1 MALRRWGQV
10 ATVIVVYGLLVL
22 PNLGAPS
29 LWDMDEGVNAGC
41 TREMIES
48 GTWVV
53 PTFNWKLRTAKPILT
68 YWIQRPFF
76 LALGP
81 TEWAARLPSALLG
94 LGTVLLTYDL
104 GRRMFGAF
112 TGWLGAIALASAMQ
126 FCLLSHAATP
136 DASLIFCTTLT
147 FYFVWVGHHNGRRW
161 WFYPAAVACGFAVL
175 AKGPI
180 GIALPGLAVLAYFL
194 VNREWRRL
202 LDRRLIGG
210 FLAFFAVALPWY
222 ILVTAET
229 RGEYVR
235 KFIGKEN
242 LDRFATAQEE
252 HSGPVVYYIVALLVL
267 FAPWSCFFGATL
279 WYGVQGS
286 RRPRLT
292 ELTTEQRAHRFLLFW
307 FLVFLVFFS
316 IAQTKL
322 PNYIG
327 PLYPAL
333 AILCAQFLTRWH
345 AGTIAPARWVM
356 PLGTAFVAVTGVAFA
371 FGFLVA
377 GGVVDLNIKGMRTFP
392 DLEFWAPIGL
402 VPIVCAAV
410 MAWGL
415 RNGKR
420 NVVLGGLV
428 VAAVGL
434 VGLTAAGPV
443 MVVDKQKAAKD
454 LVLTSGAYQPEREVR
469 LGSYAYFQ
477 ESLVFYSQ
485 RKVEQLAT
493 FDDVA
498 DFLASYHPAYL
509 FIPEEIW
516 TVLEPMVKVP
526 TRVTARKYDF
536 YKNKVI
542 VVVTNE

>member
-1 MALRRWGQV
+1 MVSRRWVQV

-81 TEWAARLPSALLG
+81 TEWAARVPSALLG

-104 GRRMFGAF
+104 GRRMFGAV

-147 FYFVWVGHHNGRRW
+147 FYFVWIGHQNGGRW
-161 WFYPAAVACGFAVL
+161 WFYPAAVACGLAVL
-175 AKGPI
+175 AKGPV
-180 GIALPGLAVLAYFL
+180 GIALPGLAVLAFL

-267 FAPWSCFFGATL
+267 FAPWSCFLGATL

-286 RRPRLT
+286 RRP
-292 ELTTEQRAHRFLLFW
+292 
-307 FLVFLVFFS
+307 
-316 IAQTKL
+316 
-322 PNYIG
+322 G
-327 PLYPAL
+327 PLSAGRHSRRGPL
-333 AILCAQFLTRWH
+333 SVQVGDR
-345 AGTIAPARWVM
+345 AGTAR
-356 PLGTAFVAVTGVAFA
+356 PRRG
-371 FGFLVA
+371 
-377 GGVVDLNIKGMRTFP
+377 
-392 DLEFWAPIGL
+392 
-402 VPIVCAAV
+402 
-410 MAWGL
+410 
-415 RNGKR
+415 
-420 NVVLGGLV
+420 
-428 VAAVGL
+428 
-434 VGLTAAGPV
+434 
-443 MVVDKQKAAKD
+443 Q
-454 LVLTSGAYQPEREVR
+454 R
-469 LGSYAYFQ
+469 LGVYGHC
-477 ESLVFYSQ
+477 FYMI
-485 RKVEQLAT
+485 
-493 FDDVA
+493 
-498 DFLASYHPAYL
+498 YN
-509 FIPEEIW
+509 I
-516 TVLEPMVKVP
+516 
-526 TRVTARKYDF
+526 
-536 YKNKVI
+536 
-542 VVVTNE
+542 